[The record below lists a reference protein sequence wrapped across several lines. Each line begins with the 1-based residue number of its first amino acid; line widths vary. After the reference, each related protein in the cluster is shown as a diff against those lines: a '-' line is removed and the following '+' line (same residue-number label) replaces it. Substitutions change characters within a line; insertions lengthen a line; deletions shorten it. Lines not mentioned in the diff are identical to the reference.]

1 VRNGPVLG
9 ASARWPGYRGAYV
22 IPLTAIPHIPS
33 PFSLLYLCTPMETAT
48 VEQKKVVTPYG
59 RTDAGKKQQVAE
71 MFNNIAHR
79 YDLLNR
85 SLSMGIDVLWRKKM
99 IAQLKAIRPKVILDV
114 ATGTGDVAL
123 EAMSLKPDRIVGLDI
138 SVGMLDLGKQKIAKR
153 GLSDTIE
160 MVVGDSE
167 NLPFDD
173 STFDAITV
181 AFGVRNFED
190 LGKGLGEMHRVLNKG
205 GKLVVLEFSQP
216 RSFPIKQ
223 LYWFYFNNI
232 LPFFGKMLSKDA
244 SAYTYLP
251 ESVKVF
257 PDGERFLEEMK
268 KAGFKA
274 VQCKPLTFGIASIYT
289 GVRS

>member
-1 VRNGPVLG
+1 MK
-9 ASARWPGYRGAYV
+9 
-22 IPLTAIPHIPS
+22 TA
-33 PFSLLYLCTPMETAT
+33 A

-79 YDLLNR
+79 YDFLNR

-99 IAQLKAIRPKVILDV
+99 IAQIKAIRPKVILDV

-123 EAMSLKPDRIVGLDI
+123 EAMSLKPDRIVGIDI
-138 SVGMLDLGKQKIAKR
+138 SVGMLNLGKQKIAKR
-153 GLSDTIE
+153 GLSDIIE
-160 MVVGDSE
+160 MIEGDSE

-173 STFDAITV
+173 GIFDAITV
-181 AFGVRNFED
+181 AFGVRNFEN
-190 LGKGLGEMHRVLNKG
+190 LGRGLGEMHRVLNKG

-216 RSFPIKQ
+216 RSFPVKH

-257 PDGERFLEEMK
+257 PDGERFLDELK

-274 VQCKPLTFGIASIYT
+274 VQWKPLTFGIASIYT
-289 GVRS
+289 GVKF